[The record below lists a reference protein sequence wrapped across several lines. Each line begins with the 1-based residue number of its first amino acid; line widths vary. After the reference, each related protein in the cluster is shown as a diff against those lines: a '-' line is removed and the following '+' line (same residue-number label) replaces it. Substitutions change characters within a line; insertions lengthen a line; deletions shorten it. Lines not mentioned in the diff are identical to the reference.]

1 MEHTNDQ
8 RDGLDT
14 RAVPGTIH
22 LVDLEG
28 VMRGQHASASQLQD
42 VVLVPSPSSDPDDPL
57 NWTPKRKM
65 LSTACMSM
73 YTLMVGIA
81 SAAVYSVLEPIS
93 EDTGLTVDQLN
104 AGTGY
109 MFLFFGWGTLIAQPI
124 ALQYGKRPVY
134 LFSMLAT
141 LGTMLWVPYATSNSA
156 WIGSKI
162 LQGAV
167 GAPVES
173 LCEISI
179 TDIYFA
185 HERGSYMGLYAFML
199 AGSNFLAPILAGFI
213 NDGQGWR
220 WVMYWCAIFLA
231 IGFVFCFFLMEE
243 TNYDRAPLEKT
254 TSGDNTPGV
263 ATPKEGVLQEKS
275 SASSEPR
282 DPEKGTSVDV
292 SRAAN
297 QNTEL
302 GAVHYKPKTYVQKLS
317 LKDKKRDFRLFR
329 MMIRPLIFMS
339 LPSIAYAGFSYGSN
353 LIWFNV
359 LNGTASLIL
368 SAPPYNFSSSMV
380 GLSYVSP
387 LLGVACASFY
397 SGVIGDKVVLWLAR
411 RNKGVLEAEHRLW
424 LFSVSIILIPASLI
438 LWGVGAA
445 HHIHWFGLIFAMF
458 LIAGS
463 NAIGLQLSVSYC
475 IDSYK
480 DLSGEAMA
488 TVIIIRNTMSF
499 AMGYGITP
507 WVTNMGYQNAFIVA
521 AFAGLA
527 QVLTFFA
534 VVKWGKSWRNNTK
547 GRYYKYVKENEILGV
562 TH

>member
-275 SASSEPR
+275 SASSKPR

-317 LKDKKRDFRLFR
+317 LKDKKRDFRLYR

-397 SGVIGDKVVLWLAR
+397 SGVIGDKVVLWFAR

>member
-302 GAVHYKPKTYVQKLS
+302 GAVNYKPKTYVQKLS

>member
-1 MEHTNDQ
+1 
-8 RDGLDT
+8 
-14 RAVPGTIH
+14 
-22 LVDLEG
+22 
-28 VMRGQHASASQLQD
+28 MRGQHASASQLQD

-302 GAVHYKPKTYVQKLS
+302 GAVNYKPKTYVQKLS

-499 AMGYGITP
+499 AMAYGITP

>member
-275 SASSEPR
+275 SASSKPR

>member
-1 MEHTNDQ
+1 MEHTNHQ
-8 RDGLDT
+8 RDELDT

-28 VMRGQHASASQLQD
+28 VMKAQHASASRLQD
-42 VVLVPSPSSDPDDPL
+42 VVLVPSPSNDPDDPL
-57 NWTPKRKM
+57 NWSPKRKM

-141 LGTMLWVPYATSNSA
+141 LGTMLWVPHATSNSA

-167 GAPVES
+167 GAPIES

-243 TNYDRAPLEKT
+243 TNYDRVPQERT
-254 TSGDNTPGV
+254 TSEDDTPGMT
-263 ATPKEGVLQEKS
+263 TPTEGVLQEKS
-275 SASSEPR
+275 SSSSEPL
-282 DPEKGTSVDV
+282 DPEKGTSTDV

-302 GAVHYKPKTYVQKLS
+302 GTVQYKPKTYIQKLS

-424 LFSVSIILIPASLI
+424 LFSLSIILIPASLI

-445 HHIHWFGLIFAMF
+445 HHINWFGLIVAMF
-458 LIAGS
+458 LIAGTNS
-463 NAIGLQLSVSYC
+463 IGIQLSVSYC

-480 DLSGEAMA
+480 ELSGEAIA

-499 AMGYGITP
+499 AIGYGVTP

-527 QVLTFFA
+527 QVLTFLA

-547 GRYYKYVKENEILGV
+547 GRYYKYVEENEILGV

>member
-1 MEHTNDQ
+1 MEDSENRH
-8 RDGLDT
+8 GHLDT
-14 RAVPGTIH
+14 RLIPGTIH

-28 VMRGQHASASQLQD
+28 VMRGQHASASRLHD

-57 NWTPKRKM
+57 NWSPKRKT
-65 LSTACMSM
+65 LSTTCMSV
-73 YTLMVGIA
+73 YTLMIGIS

-93 EDTGLTVDQLN
+93 KDTGLTIDQLN

-109 MFLFFGWGTLIAQPI
+109 MFLFFGWGCLIAQPL
-124 ALQYGKRPVY
+124 ALQYGKRPAY

-141 LGTMLWVPYATSNSA
+141 LGTMLWVPHATSNSA

-167 GAPVES
+167 GAPIES

-179 TDIYFA
+179 TDIYFT

-199 AGSNFLAPILAGFI
+199 AGSNFLAPVLAGFI

-231 IGFVFCFFLMEE
+231 IGFVFCFFFMEE
-243 TNYDRAPLEKT
+243 TNYDRAPLEMKT
-254 TSGDNTPGV
+254 SPNNTPG
-263 ATPKEGVLQEKS
+263 ATTPKENIVQEKGTPS
-275 SASSEPR
+275 TTPL
-282 DPEKGTSVDV
+282 DPEKCASINIPD
-292 SRAAN
+292 AAT
-297 QNTEL
+297 QTTEL
-302 GAVHYKPKTYVQKLS
+302 GTVHYKPKTYLQKLA

-329 MMIRPLIFMS
+329 MMIRPLVFMS
-339 LPSIAYAGFSYGSN
+339 LPSVAYAGFSYGSN

-387 LLGVACASFY
+387 IVGVACASFY
-397 SGVIGDKVVLWLAR
+397 SGVIGDRVVLWLAR

-424 LFSVSIILIPASLI
+424 LFLLSIILIPGSLL

-445 HHIHWFGLIFAMF
+445 HHVHWFGLIFAMF
-458 LIAGS
+458 LIASS
-463 NAIGLQLSVSYC
+463 NCIGIQLSVSYC

-480 DLSGEAMA
+480 DLSGEAMV

-499 AMGYGITP
+499 AIGYGITP
-507 WVTNMGYQNAFIVA
+507 WVTDMGYQNAFIVA

-534 VVKWGKSWRNNTK
+534 AVKWGKSWRNNTK
-547 GRYYKYVKENEILGV
+547 GRYYNYVKENEKLGL

>member
-1 MEHTNDQ
+1 MEDSEHQ
-8 RDGLDT
+8 RDELDT
-14 RAVPGTIH
+14 QAIPGTIH

-28 VMRGQHASASQLQD
+28 VMRGQHASASRLQD

-57 NWTPKRKM
+57 NWSPKRKM
-65 LSTACMSM
+65 LSTACMSI

-93 EDTGLTVDQLN
+93 KDTGLTINQLN

-109 MFLFFGWGTLIAQPI
+109 MFLFFGWGCLIAQPI

-141 LGTMLWVPYATSNSA
+141 MGTMLWVPHATTNSA

-167 GAPVES
+167 GAPIES
-173 LCEISI
+173 LCEVSI
-179 TDIYFA
+179 TDIYFT
-185 HERGSYMGLYAFML
+185 HERGAYMGLYAFML
-199 AGSNFLAPILAGFI
+199 VGSNFLAPILAGFI

-243 TNYDRAPLEKT
+243 TNYDRAPLEMKNT
-254 TSGDNTPGV
+254 RDNTPE
-263 ATPKEGVLQEKS
+263 AITPKEEMIQEKS
-275 SASSEPR
+275 SDPSTSL
-282 DPEKGTSVDV
+282 DPEKDATIGVSNLATETIERGT
-292 SRAAN
+292 
-297 QNTEL
+297 
-302 GAVHYKPKTYVQKLS
+302 VHYKPKTYLQKLS

-329 MMIRPLIFMS
+329 MMVRPLIFMS

-397 SGVIGDKVVLWLAR
+397 SGFIGDRVVLWLAR

-424 LFSVSIILIPASLI
+424 LFLLSIILIPASLI

-445 HHIHWFGLIFAMF
+445 HHIHWFGLIVAMF

-463 NAIGLQLSVSYC
+463 NGIGVQLSVSYC
-475 IDSYK
+475 IDAYK

-488 TVIIIRNTMSF
+488 SVIVIRNTMSF
-499 AMGYGITP
+499 ALGYGITP

-547 GRYYKYVKENEILGV
+547 GRYYKYLKESEILGV

>member
-8 RDGLDT
+8 RDELDT

-167 GAPVES
+167 GAPIES

-282 DPEKGTSVDV
+282 DPEKGNSVDV

>member
-1 MEHTNDQ
+1 MEHTNRQ
-8 RDGLDT
+8 RDELDT

-28 VMRGQHASASQLQD
+28 VMKGQHASASRLQD
-42 VVLVPSPSSDPDDPL
+42 VVLVPSPSNDPDDPL
-57 NWTPKRKM
+57 NWSPKRKM

-109 MFLFFGWGTLIAQPI
+109 MFLFFGWGTLIAQPM

-141 LGTMLWVPYATSNSA
+141 LGTMLWVPHATTNSA

-167 GAPVES
+167 GAPIES

-243 TNYDRAPLEKT
+243 TNYDRAPQEKT
-254 TSGDNTPGV
+254 TSGDDTPGMT
-263 ATPKEGVLQEKS
+263 TPTEGVLQEKS
-275 SASSEPR
+275 STSPEPL
-282 DPEKGTSVDV
+282 DPEKGTSTDV
-292 SRAAN
+292 SRVAN

-302 GAVHYKPKTYVQKLS
+302 GTVHYKPKTYIQKLS

-397 SGVIGDKVVLWLAR
+397 SGVIGDRVVLWLAR

-445 HHIHWFGLIFAMF
+445 HHIHWFGLIVSMF

-463 NAIGLQLSVSYC
+463 NGIGLQLSVSYC

-480 DLSGEAMA
+480 DLSGEAIA

-499 AMGYGITP
+499 AMGYGVTP

-547 GRYYKYVKENEILGV
+547 GRYYKYVEENEILGV

>member
-1 MEHTNDQ
+1 MEDSENRH
-8 RDGLDT
+8 GHLDT
-14 RAVPGTIH
+14 RLIPGTIH

-28 VMRGQHASASQLQD
+28 VMRGQHVSASRLHD

-57 NWTPKRKM
+57 NWSPKRKI
-65 LSTACMSM
+65 LSTTCMSV
-73 YTLMVGIA
+73 YTLVVGIA

-93 EDTGLTVDQLN
+93 KDTGLTIDQLN

-109 MFLFFGWGTLIAQPI
+109 MFLFFGWGCLIAQPL
-124 ALQYGKRPVY
+124 ALQYGKRPTY

-141 LGTMLWVPYATSNSA
+141 LGTMLWVPHATSNSA

-167 GAPVES
+167 GAPIES

-179 TDIYFA
+179 TDIYFT

-199 AGSNFLAPILAGFI
+199 AGSNFLAPVLAGFI
-213 NDGQGWR
+213 NDGQGWK

-231 IGFVFCFFLMEE
+231 IGFVFCFFFMEE
-243 TNYDRAPLEKT
+243 TNYDRAPLEMT
-254 TSGDNTPGV
+254 TSQNNTPG
-263 ATPKEGVLQEKS
+263 ATTPKENMAQEKGT
-275 SASSEPR
+275 PPTTPL
-282 DPEKGTSVDV
+282 DPEKAASINV
-292 SRAAN
+292 SDAVTT

-302 GAVHYKPKTYVQKLS
+302 PT
-317 LKDKKRDFRLFR
+317 
-329 MMIRPLIFMS
+329 
-339 LPSIAYAGFSYGSN
+339 LPYDDPPSYFHVSPIGGLRWFSYGSN

-387 LLGVACASFY
+387 IVGVACASFY
-397 SGVIGDKVVLWLAR
+397 SGVIGDRVVLWLAR
-411 RNKGVLEAEHRLW
+411 RNKGVSEAEHRLW
-424 LFSVSIILIPASLI
+424 LFLLSIILIPGSLL

-445 HHIHWFGLIFAMF
+445 HHVHWFGLIFAMF
-458 LIAGS
+458 LIASS
-463 NAIGLQLSVSYC
+463 NCIGIQLSVSYC

-480 DLSGEAMA
+480 DLSGEAMV

-499 AMGYGITP
+499 AIGYGITP
-507 WVTNMGYQNAFIVA
+507 WVTDMGYQNAFIVA

-534 VVKWGKSWRNNTK
+534 AVKWGKSWRNNTK
-547 GRYYKYVKENEILGV
+547 GRYYNYVKENEKLGLM
-562 TH
+562 H

>member
-1 MEHTNDQ
+1 MEGSDHLHNH
-8 RDGLDT
+8 LDT
-14 RAVPGTIH
+14 RAIPGTIH

-28 VMRGQHASASQLQD
+28 VMRERHASASRLQD
-42 VVLVPSPSSDPDDPL
+42 VVLVPSPSRDPDDPL

-81 SAAVYSVLEPIS
+81 SAAIYSVLEPIS
-93 EDTGLTVDQLN
+93 QDTGLTIDQLN

-141 LGTMLWVPYATSNSA
+141 LGTMLWVPHATTNSA
-156 WIGSKI
+156 WIGGKI

-185 HERGSYMGLYAFML
+185 HERGAYMGLYAFML
-199 AGSNFLAPILAGFI
+199 LGSSFLAPVLAGFI

-231 IGFVFCFFLMEE
+231 VGFVFCFFLMEE
-243 TNYDRAPLEKT
+243 TNYDRAPLKT
-254 TSGDNTPGV
+254 TTSQANTPGIT
-263 ATPKEGVLQEKS
+263 TPKEEMSQEKGTS
-275 SASSEPR
+275 PATPL
-282 DPEKGTSVDV
+282 DPEKGASIDIPSAVTEI
-292 SRAAN
+292 
-297 QNTEL
+297 TEL
-302 GAVHYKPKTYVQKLS
+302 ETIHHKPKTYLQKLA
-317 LKDKKRDFRLFR
+317 LKDKKRDFPLFR
-329 MMIRPLIFMS
+329 MMMRPLIFMS

-397 SGVIGDKVVLWLAR
+397 SGVIGDRIVLWLAR

-424 LFSVSIILIPASLI
+424 LFSVSIIFIPGSLL

-445 HHIHWFGLIFAMF
+445 HHVHWFGLIVAMF

-463 NAIGLQLSVSYC
+463 NCIGTQLSVSYC

-547 GRYYKYVKENEILGV
+547 GRYYKYVEENEKLGV

>member
-1 MEHTNDQ
+1 MEAADDH
-8 RDGLDT
+8 GHLDT

-28 VMRGQHASASQLQD
+28 VMRGQHASGPQLND
-42 VVLVPSPSSDPDDPL
+42 VVLIPAPSNDPDDPL
-57 NWTPKRKM
+57 NWSPKRKM

-81 SAAVYSVLEPIS
+81 SAAIYSVLEPIS
-93 EDTGLTVDQLN
+93 KDTGLTLDQLN

-109 MFLFFGWGTLIAQPI
+109 MFLFFGWGCLIAQPI

-141 LGTMLWVPYATSNSA
+141 LGIMIWVPHATTNGA

-167 GAPVES
+167 GAPIES
-173 LCEISI
+173 LCEVSI
-179 TDIYFA
+179 TDIYFT
-185 HERGSYMGLYAFML
+185 HERGTYMGLYAFML
-199 AGSNFLAPILAGFI
+199 AGSNFLAPVLAGFI

-220 WVMYWCAIFLA
+220 WVMYWCAIFLG

-243 TNYDRAPLEKT
+243 TNYDRAPLEMVVSEK
-254 TSGDNTPGV
+254 STPGNT
-263 ATPKEGVLQEKS
+263 TPNGPNTKEVVSAPEKL
-275 SASSEPR
+275 A
-282 DPEKGTSVDV
+282 DPEKAPSLEAP
-292 SRAAN
+292 SRTDSAALPGII
-297 QNTEL
+297 T
-302 GAVHYKPKTYVQKLS
+302 YKPKTYVQKLA
-317 LKDKKRDFRLFR
+317 LMDKKRDFRLFR
-329 MMIRPLIFMS
+329 MMIRPLLFFS
-339 LPSIAYAGFSYGSN
+339 FPSIVYAGFSYGSN

-397 SGVIGDKVVLWLAR
+397 SGVIGDKIVLWLAR

-424 LFSVSIILIPASLI
+424 LFSVSIILIPGSLL

-445 HHIHWFGLIFAMF
+445 HHVHWFGLIFAMF
-458 LIAGS
+458 VIAAS
-463 NAIGLQLSVSYC
+463 NCIGVQLSVSYC

-499 AMGYGITP
+499 ALGYGITP
-507 WVTNMGYQNAFIVA
+507 WVTDMGYQNAFITA
-521 AFAGLA
+521 AFVGLA
-527 QVLTFFA
+527 QVLTFLA
-534 VVKWGKSWRNNTK
+534 VVKWGKSWRDKTK
-547 GRYYKYVKENEILGV
+547 GRYYKYVQENEALGV